1 MPLPALMYYASNV
14 CQTFS
19 TYTSNLHP
27 RLSTEK
33 SNYWIDACCINQDYQ
48 DSFCN
53 ASQDEFKNQIQLL
66 EKSDYQ
72 FKSTLEKKILSIKIC
87 YCWNTTIFK
96 QTNNIHTNIK
106 IPSWSKINLPPPP
119 PKKKKNYSHTHY
131 IPSSI
136 PTQLSYNV

>member
-1 MPLPALMYYASNV
+1 MHRMFVKLSPHIQA
-14 CQTFS
+14 
-19 TYTSNLHP
+19 TYTP

-48 DSFCN
+48 DSYCN

-66 EKSDYQ
+66 EKSNYQ

-87 YCWNTTIFK
+87 YCWNITIFK

-106 IPSWSKINLPPPP
+106 TPSWSKINLPPPP
-119 PKKKKNYSHTHY
+119 KKKKTTHIHIIFQVLFQHSFHITY
-131 IPSSI
+131 K
-136 PTQLSYNV
+136 NK